1 MAYNIDEL
9 LLLPVRER
17 RKISEKLF
25 SSLPE
30 SNSLTG
36 EDKETIKMLDKRW
49 EEVKS
54 GKAKLLIAAQLRE
67 RIKICCLLFLLI
79 V

>member
-36 EDKETIKMLDKRW
+36 EDKETIKILDKRW
-49 EEVKS
+49 DEIKS
-54 GKAKLLIAAQLRE
+54 GKAKLFTSAQLRAG
-67 RIKICCLLFLLI
+67 IKRSRTKK

>member
-9 LLLPVRER
+9 LSLPVRER

-30 SNSLTG
+30 SNVLTG
-36 EDKETIKMLDKRW
+36 EDKETIKMLDARW
-49 EEVKS
+49 DNIKS
-54 GKAKLLIAAQLRE
+54 GQAKLLTPAQLRAG
-67 RIKICCLLFLLI
+67 IKKSRAKK

>member
-1 MAYNIDEL
+1 MAYNINEL
-9 LLLPVRER
+9 LSLPVRER
-17 RKISEKLF
+17 RKISAKLF

-30 SNSLTG
+30 SNSLSG

-49 EEVKS
+49 EEIKS
-54 GKAKLLIAAQLRE
+54 GKAKLITPAQLRE
-67 RIKICCLLFLLI
+67 RIEKSRPKK

>member
-9 LLLPVRER
+9 LSLPVGER

-30 SNSLTG
+30 SNSLSE

-49 EEVKS
+49 NDIKS
-54 GKAKLLIAAQLRE
+54 GKAKLLTPAQLRAGI
-67 RIKICCLLFLLI
+67 IKSR
-79 V
+79 VKKV

>member
-1 MAYNIDEL
+1 MEYNIDEL

-25 SSLPE
+25 RSLPE

-36 EDKETIKMLDKRW
+36 EDKETIKMLDKIW
-49 EEVKS
+49 DEIKS
-54 GKAKLLIAAQLRE
+54 GKAKLITPAQLRSG
-67 RIKICCLLFLLI
+67 IKKSRAKK

>member
-9 LLLPVRER
+9 QSLPVRER

-25 SSLPE
+25 NSLPE

-49 EEVKS
+49 DEIKS
-54 GKAKLLIAAQLRE
+54 GKVNLLTPAQLRE
-67 RIKICCLLFLLI
+67 RLKNL
-79 V
+79 

>member
-9 LLLPVRER
+9 LSLPVRER

-30 SNSLTG
+30 SNAVTN
-36 EDKETIKMLDKRW
+36 EDQETIKMLDKRW
-49 EEVKS
+49 NEIES
-54 GKAKLLIAAQLRE
+54 GNAKLLTPAQLGE
-67 RIKICCLLFLLI
+67 RIKN
-79 V
+79 

>member
-9 LLLPVRER
+9 LSLPVRER

-30 SNSLTG
+30 SNSLTE

-49 EEVKS
+49 NEIKS
-54 GKAKLLIAAQLRE
+54 GKAKLLTPAQLRAG
-67 RIKICCLLFLLI
+67 IKKSRDKK

>member
-9 LLLPVRER
+9 LSLPVRER

-25 SSLPE
+25 GSLPE

-36 EDKETIKMLDKRW
+36 EEKETIKMLDKRW
-49 EEVKS
+49 DEVKS
-54 GKAKLLIAAQLRE
+54 GKAALLTPIQLRAA
-67 RIKICCLLFLLI
+67 IKKSR
-79 V
+79 VKKV

>member
-1 MAYNIDEL
+1 MAYNMDEL
-9 LLLPVRER
+9 LSLPVKER

-30 SNSLTG
+30 SNSLTI
-36 EDKETIKMLDKRW
+36 EEKEVVKMLDKRW
-49 EEVKS
+49 DEVKS
-54 GKAKLLIAAQLRE
+54 GKAKLLTPAQLRTS
-67 RIKICCLLFLLI
+67 IKKSRSKK

>member
-9 LLLPVRER
+9 LSLPVRER

-30 SNSLTG
+30 SNAVTG

-49 EEVKS
+49 DEIRS
-54 GKAKLLIAAQLRE
+54 GKANLLTSAQLRAG
-67 RIKICCLLFLLI
+67 IKKSRTKK

>member
-1 MAYNIDEL
+1 MAYNIEEL
-9 LLLPVRER
+9 LSLPVRER

-30 SNSLTG
+30 SNAVTG
-36 EDKETIKMLDKRW
+36 EEKETIKMLDKRW
-49 EEVKS
+49 EEIKS
-54 GKAKLLIAAQLRE
+54 GKAKLLSTAQLKAN
-67 RIKICCLLFLLI
+67 IKKARSKK

>member
-9 LLLPVRER
+9 LSLPVKER
-17 RKISEKLF
+17 RRISEKLF

-30 SNSLTG
+30 SNSLTN
-36 EDKETIKMLDKRW
+36 EDKVVIKLLDNRW
-49 EEVKS
+49 DEVKS
-54 GKAKLLIAAQLRE
+54 GKAKLLTPAQLRE
-67 RIKICCLLFLLI
+67 GIRKARTKK

>member
-17 RKISEKLF
+17 RKISERLF

-30 SNSLTG
+30 TNSLTG
-36 EDKETIKMLDKRW
+36 EDKEIIKMLDQRW
-49 EEVKS
+49 DEIKT
-54 GKAKLLIAAQLRE
+54 GKAKLLTPAQLRAG
-67 RIKICCLLFLLI
+67 IKKSRAKK